1 MKMIKKISIAALSLA
16 SLNASAAITYNKHEL
31 VKNINQII
39 KKVQHLKDYEAP
51 ESCKWHVKQTS
62 EYVYKARKNVFD
74 GSELSLTNHLFLAD
88 KALEDLKYEGEDCEQ
103 IKVKSQNLSNLIQN
117 VIEKIEHQKS

>member
-1 MKMIKKISIAALSLA
+1 MNIYGF
-16 SLNASAAITYNKHEL
+16 NARS
-31 VKNINQII
+31 
-39 KKVQHLKDYEAP
+39 P
-51 ESCKWHVKQTS
+51 EGH
-62 EYVYKARKNVFD
+62 
-74 GSELSLTNHLFLAD
+74 D